1 MGRETKRTKRIP
13 NGLPLIEAT
22 VRIPE
27 ELHRVCREMAQR
39 DNVSFSRLINVA
51 LIKYLEGRGEDAA
64 K

>member
-1 MGRETKRTKRIP
+1 METKHTKRIP
-13 NGLPLIEAT
+13 NGLPLKEAT

>member
-1 MGRETKRTKRIP
+1 MSTKRTKRIP

-27 ELHRVCREMAQR
+27 ELHRVCREMARR